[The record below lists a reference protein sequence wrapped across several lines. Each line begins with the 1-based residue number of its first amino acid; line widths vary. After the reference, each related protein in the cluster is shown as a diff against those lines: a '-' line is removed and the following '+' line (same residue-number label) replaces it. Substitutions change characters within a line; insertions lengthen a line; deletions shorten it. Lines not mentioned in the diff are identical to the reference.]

1 MKADGHLPPSGPD
14 SATGATGPGGKC
26 PVLLVDDDVYIHESV
41 GSILSHLGYIPVLA
55 STGEEALV
63 LLKAGLEPV
72 LLILDMDMPGMGGAA
87 ALPLIRTLRPKLP
100 VVIATG
106 RLNSKVI
113 ELAACYSWVSLMP
126 KPYGM
131 QAVKEQLARRMIP
144 SGEAS

>member
-1 MKADGHLPPSGPD
+1 M
-14 SATGATGPGGKC
+14 
-26 PVLLVDDDVYIHESV
+26 YIHESV